1 MLPKQAQIASCI
13 AELDNLLAKDDE
25 VWDSENKISKEDI
38 AIMKALIHN
47 FELLLAKEDIVRRH
61 SSGLPVK
68 YILTG
73 CHSFYDDDGRS
84 TPHWR
89 SLPPSSL

>member
-68 YILTG
+68 CILN
-73 CHSFYDDDGRS
+73 
-84 TPHWR
+84 
-89 SLPPSSL
+89 